1 MTGCRQAAATQGMPS
16 GLSCG
21 HAEVTSA
28 GLAAVHNQVGR
39 LWNAG
44 EPLWDAD
51 SY

>member
-1 MTGCRQAAATQGMPS
+1 
-16 GLSCG
+16 
-21 HAEVTSA
+21 
-28 GLAAVHNQVGR
+28 LAAVHNQVGR